1 MLFTSESCP
10 CGTGKEYDSCCGA
23 FHRGLAKPK
32 TAEQLMRSRYS
43 AYAKTQV
50 EYVLLTT
57 HPQMRKHHSAEAVR
71 TWCTTSQ
78 WKKLEIVSNKRGQE
92 RDNDGEVEF
101 IAHYSM
107 HGVDRTHRERSS
119 FKKVDGVWF
128 FYDAENS

>member
-78 WKKLEIVSNKRGQE
+78 WKKLEIVASKRGQE

-107 HGVDRTHRERSS
+107 HGVD
-119 FKKVDGVWF
+119 
-128 FYDAENS
+128 